1 MIGMRGYYLFLR
13 AINML
18 CMEKTGR
25 IFIEFPDY
33 FREGYSVLKLSK
45 QITLGYVLM
54 FFLMLLISGS
64 SIYSIYVLDKDSSN
78 IKGRYTTLSSLVSS
92 QKTNA
97 QEFFT
102 EDMLND
108 SIRIADEQVKYAYV
122 TVFTVVGIIIVFGG
136 ILTFTIPRVITRP
149 ILRLV
154 DVTKKVASG
163 NFSQRVEK
171 LNGSSEISMLTQAFN
186 NMLESIEYHGREL
199 EKKNAEN
206 VRLLE
211 ETKRFNEILEAK
223 IEEATK
229 EIKEKQN
236 GLIKTERLATIGELA
251 TGIAHEIRNPLSG
264 IAVALELMKNETR
277 NEEHNQT
284 ISDILKELGRLER
297 IIKELLQLGHPKSL
311 NVIECDPNEI
321 VETALSLTNLKAKEK
336 GIMVEKKL
344 DCKDRFQVDPE
355 QIQQV
360 LLNLLFNGIEAMD
373 GSSYSGKLTVETE
386 GSNGQVKIKVSDTGC
401 GFSEKN
407 KEKIF
412 QPFYSTKEH
421 GTGLGLSISRR
432 IVETHK
438 GKIFLSTEEG
448 KGSTFTV
455 VIPKNLTAE

>member
-1 MIGMRGYYLFLR
+1 
-13 AINML
+13 ML
-18 CMEKTGR
+18 CPEKTGR
-25 IFIEFPDY
+25 IFREFSYSCD
-33 FREGYSVLKLSK
+33 EGLFALKLSK

-64 SIYSIYVLDKDSSN
+64 SIYSIYVLDKDASN
-78 IKGRYTTLSSLVSS
+78 IKGRYTTLSNLIANQEAKSG
-92 QKTNA
+92 
-97 QEFFT
+97 EFFT
-102 EDMLND
+102 DDMIND

-154 DVTKKVASG
+154 EVTKKVASG
-163 NFSQRVEK
+163 NFSQRVEN
-171 LNGSSEISMLTQAFN
+171 LSGSSEISMLTEAFN
-186 NMLESIEYHGREL
+186 NMLESVEYHGREL

-206 VRLLE
+206 LRLLE
-211 ETKRFNEILEAK
+211 ETKRFNEMLEAK

-229 EIKEKQN
+229 EIKEKQA
-236 GLIKTERLATIGELA
+236 GLIRTERLATIGELA

-264 IAVALELMKNETR
+264 IGVALELMKNETS
-277 NEEHNQT
+277 NEERNQT

-311 NVIECDPNEI
+311 NLIECDPNEI

-336 GIMVEKKL
+336 GILIEKKL
-344 DCKDRFQVDPE
+344 DCMDRFQVDPE

-360 LLNLLFNGIEAMD
+360 LLNLLFNAIEAMD
-373 GSSYSGKLTVETE
+373 GSFSSAKLTVETE

-407 KEKIF
+407 REKVF

-438 GKIFLSTEEG
+438 GKILLSTEEG
-448 KGSTFTV
+448 KGSTFTI
-455 VIPKNLTAE
+455 VIPKNLAAE

>member
-1 MIGMRGYYLFLR
+1 M
-13 AINML
+13 
-18 CMEKTGR
+18 
-25 IFIEFPDY
+25 
-33 FREGYSVLKLSK
+33 KLSK

-64 SIYSIYVLDKDSSN
+64 SIYSIYVLDKDASN
-78 IKGRYTTLSSLVSS
+78 IKGRYTTLSSLISS
-92 QKTNA
+92 HKTNTK
-97 QEFFT
+97 EFLT
-102 EDMLND
+102 EDMLD
-108 SIRIADEQVKYAYV
+108 DAIRIADEQVKYAYI

-136 ILTFTIPRVITRP
+136 ILTFTVPRVITRP

-154 DVTKKVASG
+154 EVTKKVASG

-186 NMLESIEYHGREL
+186 NMLESIEYHEKEL

-206 VRLLE
+206 LRFLE

-229 EIKEKQN
+229 EIKEKQDE
-236 GLIKTERLATIGELA
+236 LIKTERLATIGELA

-264 IAVALELMKNETR
+264 ITVALELMKNETH

-297 IIKELLQLGHPKSL
+297 IIKGLLQLGHPRSL
-311 NVIECDPNEI
+311 NLIECDPNDI
-321 VETALSLTNLKAKEK
+321 IETALSLASLKAKEK

-344 DCKDRFQVDPE
+344 GCKDRFQVDPE

-360 LLNLLFNGIEAMD
+360 LLNLLINGIEAMD
-373 GSSYSGKLTVETE
+373 GSSGKLTVETE
-386 GSNGQVKIKVSDTGC
+386 GSNGHVEIKISDTGC
-401 GFSEKN
+401 GLSEKN
-407 KEKIF
+407 KERIF

-438 GKIFLSTEEG
+438 GKILISSEKG

-455 VIPKNLTAE
+455 VIPKNLKVE

>member
-1 MIGMRGYYLFLR
+1 
-13 AINML
+13 ML
-18 CMEKTGR
+18 WLEKTGT
-25 IFIEFPDY
+25 IFKGLTNN
-33 FREGYSVLKLSK
+33 FRERLFVLKLSK

-64 SIYSIYVLDKDSSN
+64 SIYTIYVLDKDASN
-78 IKGRYTTLSSLVSS
+78 IKGRYTTLSSLISS
-92 QKTNA
+92 QKTNT
-97 QEFFT
+97 EEYFT
-102 EDMLND
+102 EDMLD
-108 SIRIADEQVKYAYV
+108 DAIRIADEQVKYAYI

-136 ILTFTIPRVITRP
+136 ILTFTVPRVITRP

-154 DVTKKVASG
+154 EVTKKVASG

-186 NMLESIEYHGREL
+186 NMLESIEYHEREL

-206 VRLLE
+206 LRLLE

-229 EIKEKQN
+229 EIKEKQD

-264 IAVALELMKNETR
+264 IAVALELMKNETH

-284 ISDILKELGRLER
+284 ISDILKELSRLER
-297 IIKELLQLGHPKSL
+297 IIKGLLQLGHPRSL
-311 NVIECDPNEI
+311 NLIECDPNEI
-321 VETALSLTNLKAKEK
+321 IETALNLASLKAKER

-360 LLNLLFNGIEAMD
+360 LLNLLINGIDAMD
-373 GSSYSGKLTVETE
+373 GSSGKLTVETE
-386 GSNGQVKIKVSDTGC
+386 GSNGQVKIKISDTGC
-401 GFSEKN
+401 GLSEKN
-407 KEKIF
+407 KERIF
-412 QPFYSTKEH
+412 HPFYSTKEH

-438 GKIFLSTEEG
+438 GKLLISSEEG

-455 VIPKNLTAE
+455 VIPKNLKVE